1 MDFVFKSTFFRIYT
15 LICVVLLSIIFN
27 FHAIG
32 QNNES
37 GGVHRIVID
46 PGHGG
51 GDPGT
56 VGSRTYEKNIALSI
70 ALKFGNLVKNSF
82 QDVNV
87 IFTRNDD
94 KFVPL
99 DERTQIANA
108 SKADLFISIHCNANP
123 NKGPYGTETYVIG
136 LHKSEDNLDVA
147 MRENAVITY
156 EDDYSSKYEGY
167 DPKSTESYI
176 IFTLMQN
183 AFLDQSLKFANYV
196 QTEFREHTSR
206 HDRGVKQ
213 AGFLVLWKTSM
224 PSVLIET
231 GFLSNSKEETFL
243 STKEGQEYIA
253 TSIFNAFSE
262 YKKNMD
268 NRSSFTARIQ
278 PSVVEKDTS
287 TVLDSGNVSEV
298 KQKSSIIFKVQI
310 TSSKKRI
317 PKTSKYFKYLKEV
330 DEITSEGIYKYTVG
344 SKKSYTEIVEFCQQ
358 VRKKYPGA
366 FIIAVKGSKIIPL
379 DIALKELS
387 I

>member
-1 MDFVFKSTFFRIYT
+1 MEFVFKSTFLRIYT
-15 LICVVLLSIIFN
+15 LVCVVLLIISFN

-32 QNNES
+32 QVSES

-82 QDVNV
+82 QDVDV
-87 IFTRNDD
+87 IFTRKDD
-94 KFVPL
+94 IFVPL

-183 AFLDQSLKFANYV
+183 AYLDQSLKFANDV

-231 GFLSNSKEETFL
+231 GFLSNSKEEAFL
-243 STKEGQEYIA
+243 ATKDGQEYIA
-253 TSIFNAFSE
+253 SSIYKAFCE

-278 PSVVEKDTS
+278 PTIVEDTLGVS
-287 TVLDSGNVSEV
+287 NDQNASESKPKLD
-298 KQKSSIIFKVQI
+298 IIFKVQI
-310 TSSKKRI
+310 TSSKNKI
-317 PKTSKYFKYLKEV
+317 PITSKHFKHLKEV
-330 DEITSEGIYKYTVG
+330 DEIACDGIYKYTVG
-344 SKKSYTEIVEFCQQ
+344 SKKTYSEIVEFCQQ
-358 VRKKYPGA
+358 VRKQFPGA
-366 FIIAVKGSKIIPL
+366 FIIALKGSKIIPL